1 MFFYDSRNG
10 IKQVDN
16 LLLPNFLTTARS
28 CFKTVYY
35 GVDDRSSN
43 CMWGL
48 GGVQKL
54 NRISRRETPII
65 NFASLDPILGNFSYP
80 FQGSEDRE
88 TTHGRFAAQNT
99 VKQIHDF
106 ERYHG
111 IISQENLKNTH
122 FLHIWDIFQSF

>member
-1 MFFYDSRNG
+1 MFILVLG
-10 IKQVDN
+10 I
-16 LLLPNFLTTARS
+16 S
-28 CFKTVYY
+28 HMYY